1 MGRNS
6 GECRLDWWLNF
17 RRNFLMPVNKTENK
31 NLYESLLE
39 LIRVTSTVIP
49 DDVQKEVMRH
59 LRREKKNTT
68 AKYAMDII
76 DKNIELAK
84 TKSQPICQDTGTI
97 LIYVTHPAN
106 FDQLAF
112 EKVFKKAV
120 VDAT

>member
-1 MGRNS
+1 
-6 GECRLDWWLNF
+6 
-17 RRNFLMPVNKTENK
+17 MPVSKIENK
-31 NLYESLLE
+31 NLYESFLE

-49 DDVQKEVMRH
+49 DDVQKEVMKA

-97 LIYVTHPAN
+97 L
-106 FDQLAF
+106 DLR
-112 EKVFKKAV
+112 
-120 VDAT
+120 